1 MTRQHRLN
9 APKWKTAGAVRRR
22 AAARLRWTKQQDVL
36 LGTMPDER
44 LARKLRRSVEA
55 VRARRHSKRISS
67 RRRWRPEEDKILGT
81 RPDPD
86 IAKLLRRQIS
96 VVAQRRRRLG
106 VPTFQDVDMKGMD
119 R

>member
-1 MTRQHRLN
+1 
-9 APKWKTAGAVRRR
+9 
-22 AAARLRWTKQQDVL
+22 
-36 LGTMPDER
+36 MPDER

-96 VVAQRRRRLG
+96 VVAQRRRKLG
-106 VPTFQDVDMKGMD
+106 VPTFQDVDMAGMD
-119 R
+119 RKLAAMTDQQIYSVLVYTINKALTYI